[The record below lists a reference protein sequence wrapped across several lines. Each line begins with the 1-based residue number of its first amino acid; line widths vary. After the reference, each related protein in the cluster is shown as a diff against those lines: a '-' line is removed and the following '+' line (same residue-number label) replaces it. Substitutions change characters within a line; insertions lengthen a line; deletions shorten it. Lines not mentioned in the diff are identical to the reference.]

1 MVKLDERKQKILGA
15 IIEDYLRTAEPVSSK
30 FIREKHGLELSSATI
45 RNEMADLEEAG
56 FIKQPHTSAG
66 RIPSDKGYRYYVNE
80 LMKTKPL
87 SPKEKQFIEDEFKK
101 IGEDFE
107 DIIMRTLK
115 VLSFLSHYATAIIAP
130 KINKKERVYSGGITN
145 ILKLPE
151 FKDISHARP
160 VLEIFEQEEVLAE
173 TLKEHAA
180 SNEVSITIGREN
192 KIKHL
197 KETSVVITSYNFS
210 DSIRGAIG
218 IIGPTRMFYGHTQ
231 AIVSQVANNLSYLLS
246 EEE

>member
-45 RNEMADLEEAG
+45 RNEMAALEEAG
-56 FIKQPHTSAG
+56 YIRQPHTSAG

-80 LMKTKPL
+80 LMKQKPL
-87 SPKEKQFIEDEFKK
+87 SHKEKQFIEDEFKR

-115 VLSFLSHYATAIIAP
+115 VLSFLSHYATAIVAP
-130 KINKKERVYSGGITN
+130 KSKKERVYSSGITN

-180 SNEVSITIGREN
+180 PNAVSITIGKEN
-192 KIKHL
+192 KVKHL

-210 DSIRGAIG
+210 ESIRGAIG

-231 AIVSQVANNLSYLLS
+231 AIVSQVANNLSSLLS